1 MIKKGIAI
9 LLVLVHL
16 ISAMGVNAKVHFC
29 GSNITQL
36 NLLGSEE
43 HEDCS
48 CVAVKKTDCC
58 SDVTV
63 DAKVVTEA
71 TTVTSLKFSKPFQLV
86 ALVMLSAFTHQNLTY
101 LKLTNGIQLPSAF
114 YPPLETEILKTTII
128 RI

>member
-1 MIKKGIAI
+1 MFKKGIAI

-36 NLLGSEE
+36 NILGCEE
-43 HEDCS
+43 HEDCE

-71 TTVTSLKFSKPFQLV
+71 TTVPSLKVNKHFQL
-86 ALVMLSAFTHQNLTY
+86 ATMVMLSAFTHHNLTY
-101 LKLTNGIQLPSAF
+101 LKLTNSIQLPSAF